1 MSTRVADLLVETFEA
16 AVVGMAVYTARAIL
30 QGKGHNVWEMV
41 MENIS

>member
-1 MSTRVADLLVETFEA
+1 MSTRVADLLVETIEA
-16 AVVGMAVYTARAIL
+16 AVVGMAVYIARAIL

>member
-1 MSTRVADLLVETFEA
+1 MSTRVADLLVETIEA
-16 AVVGMAVYTARAIL
+16 AVVGMAVYTATAIL